1 MSIEIKHLTKRFNK
15 FTALNDIN
23 LEIKEGEFVAI
34 LGPSGCGK
42 TTLLRLLAGFDSPS
56 DGQILMNNKIVS
68 SPNNTLKANQRD
80 VAMVF
85 QNFALWPHM
94 TVAEHIQFPLRYDRF
109 ARNDYVKD
117 PKKRVDEVISI
128 INLEE
133 KKDRFPSELSG
144 GQKQRVALGR
154 AIAPEPKL
162 LLMDEPLSALDAEL
176 RIEMRR
182 EIQKIHHH
190 TNAAIVYVTHDQ
202 SEALAMADRIIVM
215 NMGRVEQVGT
225 PEEIYYNPET
235 VFVSE
240 FVSKANLVRGSW
252 SNEGFRL
259 ENSKI
264 LWPFN
269 STPMNI
275 RQKNF
280 YLLRP
285 EEITLDYIDD
295 TSTESNLVGRIE
307 TCQFQGQEYRYTLET
322 RDQILTVVLPIKD
335 KISIGEEVVIIPRIN
350 EVK

>member
-1 MSIEIKHLTKRFNK
+1 MCIR
-15 FTALNDIN
+15 
-23 LEIKEGEFVAI
+23 
-34 LGPSGCGK
+34 
-42 TTLLRLLAGFDSPS
+42 DS
-56 DGQILMNNKIVS
+56 
-68 SPNNTLKANQRD
+68 
-80 VAMVF
+80 
-85 QNFALWPHM
+85 
-94 TVAEHIQFPLRYDRF
+94 
-109 ARNDYVKD
+109 
-117 PKKRVDEVISI
+117 

-252 SNEGFRL
+252 SVSYTHL
-259 ENSKI
+259 TLPTI
-264 LWPFN
+264 A
-269 STPMNI
+269 
-275 RQKNF
+275 
-280 YLLRP
+280 LLCRSRWSP
-285 EEITLDYIDD
+285 YH
-295 TSTESNLVGRIE
+295 
-307 TCQFQGQEYRYTLET
+307 
-322 RDQILTVVLPIKD
+322 
-335 KISIGEEVVIIPRIN
+335 
-350 EVK
+350 

>member
-144 GQKQRVALGR
+144 GQKQRVALG
-154 AIAPEPKL
+154 
-162 LLMDEPLSALDAEL
+162 LSL
-176 RIEMRR
+176 
-182 EIQKIHHH
+182 IH
-190 TNAAIVYVTHDQ
+190 I
-202 SEALAMADRIIVM
+202 
-215 NMGRVEQVGT
+215 
-225 PEEIYYNPET
+225 
-235 VFVSE
+235 
-240 FVSKANLVRGSW
+240 
-252 SNEGFRL
+252 
-259 ENSKI
+259 
-264 LWPFN
+264 
-269 STPMNI
+269 
-275 RQKNF
+275 
-280 YLLRP
+280 
-285 EEITLDYIDD
+285 
-295 TSTESNLVGRIE
+295 
-307 TCQFQGQEYRYTLET
+307 
-322 RDQILTVVLPIKD
+322 
-335 KISIGEEVVIIPRIN
+335 
-350 EVK
+350 